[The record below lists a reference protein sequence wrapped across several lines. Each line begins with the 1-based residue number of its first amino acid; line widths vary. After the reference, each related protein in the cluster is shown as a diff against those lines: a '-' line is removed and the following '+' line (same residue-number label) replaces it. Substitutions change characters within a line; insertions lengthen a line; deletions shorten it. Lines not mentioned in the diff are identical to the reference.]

1 MKPDEAPQSSTRVR
15 LNGGLGGWAVY
26 GCRIAN
32 EAKNPK
38 QPTRPKPYGRP
49 GLAAMQNRLAPR
61 PRDIGGPGRRTK
73 PFAQAKA
80 GEMPRGA
87 NGFFTCP
94 AVKHQFCRQSRNT
107 PSALPACA

>member
-87 NGFFTCP
+87 NGFNPIGTAEHP
-94 AVKHQFCRQSRNT
+94 SCRQSRNN

>member
-1 MKPDEAPQSSTRVR
+1 MKPDEAPQSTTRVR

-26 GCRIAN
+26 GCRHAN

-61 PRDIGGPGRRTK
+61 PRDN
-73 PFAQAKA
+73 
-80 GEMPRGA
+80 GEPE
-87 NGFFTCP
+87 
-94 AVKHQFCRQSRNT
+94 QST
-107 PSALPACA
+107 EPLTSSQT